1 MNTKELIEKVIASG
15 ILLKELTELSLFGAT
30 DNELAEAEN
39 RVGAIIDEGLK
50 ELLRAYDGANLDV
63 IRFYATGRIINTKL
77 GLKFADDPSGFIFY
91 VNATGEIISEDTDG
105 ENVKIVASSV
115 KEFIHTYLFGECSAE
130 FAGEEWH
137 QELIKAEITT

>member
-1 MNTKELIEKVIASG
+1 MNTKALIEKVIASRV
-15 ILLKELTELSLFGAT
+15 LLKELTELSLFGAT
-30 DNELAEAEN
+30 DNQLAEAES
-39 RVGAIIDEGLK
+39 RVGVKIDEGLK

-63 IRFYATGRIINTKL
+63 IRFYPTGRIINTEQ

-91 VNATGEIISEDTDG
+91 VNVAGEVISEDTDG
-105 ENVKIVASSV
+105 GNVKKIASSV
-115 KEFIHTYLFGECSAE
+115 KEFIHSYLFGERSAE

>member
-15 ILLKELTELSLFGAT
+15 ILLNELTELSLSGAT
-30 DNELAEAEN
+30 DKELAKAEN
-39 RVGAIIDEGLK
+39 RIGVKIDEGHK

-63 IRFYATGRIINTKL
+63 IRFYAIGRIINTKQ

-91 VNATGEIISEDTDG
+91 VNATGEVISEDTDG
-105 ENVKIVASSV
+105 GNVKKVASSV
-115 KEFIHTYLFGECSAE
+115 KEFIHSYLFGERSAE

-137 QELIKAEITT
+137 QELIKAEIST